1 MTAWQASWMAMA
13 WRSRSMYSTF
23 SDGPSALSFLAA
35 ITSGQVMVSRC
46 SRMAT
51 ISDSLTRSLIVAP
64 VAYGVMVAS
73 LLDLGVG
80 EACLTLAK

>member
-1 MTAWQASWMAMA
+1 MTAWQASWMAVA

-35 ITSGQVMVSRC
+35 ITSAQVMVSRC

-51 ISDSLTRSLIVAP
+51 ISDSLTRSLMVAP

-73 LLDLGVG
+73 LSIWASVR
-80 EACLTLAK
+80 ACFTLAK